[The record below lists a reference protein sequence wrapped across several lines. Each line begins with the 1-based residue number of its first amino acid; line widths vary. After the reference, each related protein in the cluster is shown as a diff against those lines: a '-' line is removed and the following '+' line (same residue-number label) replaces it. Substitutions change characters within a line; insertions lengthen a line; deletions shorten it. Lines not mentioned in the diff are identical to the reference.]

1 MPQNM
6 EWIAQWKSTKALTNT
21 WVSAGEQHYFASH
34 SFICIMD
41 GKATWN
47 INGQRVHASFG
58 ELIALEEKSVLEVID
73 GGDMNLAGW
82 HVQFDTYAVFDERR
96 EVEKYDWHVPSGE
109 AYQKVQLPGGTLA
122 SIIQHMSKENK
133 ENNGDRSAEWVGNQH
148 LLYELL
154 NSLYQQKP
162 KNERSPEDGIH
173 RSINYM
179 REHYDRVITRGQLA
193 QIAGITPWHYS
204 RKFSEQYGKPPLDYL
219 AHYRIYRAQEELL
232 LTSATSQDIAKK
244 SGFEDAHY
252 FSRRFK
258 QLKGVSPK
266 QYRQTVNQRRMVV
279 LSPICAEM
287 MIHLG
292 VIPHAVVVTPILLAP
307 HQREQFIDHGVRLLE
322 VTQYDVDLELVRQ
335 VEPEIIV
342 GNSMTEEIK
351 RELRTIAPLL
361 TGLHQNIEPLLDQL
375 AVWLHMEKEAQGLQ
389 LQLKQQIIAAKQQ
402 LQPILQSTSTVMLL
416 RVEAFG
422 YRYLG
427 GHSYGISQLLYDQ
440 LGLALPQ
447 ALEQGTAWFNPCSL
461 ELLAQ
466 ANPDYLFVE
475 KRIMQHFSADEN
487 MRKLWE
493 SRQWSELQAVKN
505 NRVLYID
512 THLWVDGHDI
522 TGQNLIL
529 NQIIS
534 NLTDAVPE

>member
-6 EWIAQWKSTKALTNT
+6 EWIAQWRSTNALNNT
-21 WVSAGEQHYFASH
+21 WISAGERHYFASH
-34 SFICIMD
+34 SLIFILD

-73 GGDMNLAGW
+73 GGDMDLAGW
-82 HVQFDTYAVFDERR
+82 HVQFDTYAVFDEGR

-109 AYQKVQLPGGTLA
+109 ACQKVQLPGGSLA
-122 SIIQHMSKENK
+122 NIIQHMSEENSG
-133 ENNGDRSAEWVGNQH
+133 EGRAPWVGNQH

-154 NSLYQQKP
+154 NNLYQQKQD
-162 KNERSPEDGIH
+162 NELRPEDGIL
-173 RSINYM
+173 RSIDYM
-179 REHYDRVITRGQLA
+179 REHYDQVITRGQLA

-204 RKFSEQYGKPPLDYL
+204 RKFNEQYGKPPLDYL

-258 QLKGVSPK
+258 QLTGESPK
-266 QYRQTVNQRRMVV
+266 QYRQNLKHRRVVV

-292 VIPHAVVVTPILLAP
+292 AIPYAVMVTEVLLSP
-307 HQREQFIDHGVRLLE
+307 HQREQFIEHGVRLLK
-322 VTQYDVDLELVRQ
+322 VTQYDMDLELVRQ
-335 VEPEIIV
+335 VQPEIIV

-351 RELRTIAPLL
+351 RKLRTIAPLL
-361 TGLHQNIEPLLDQL
+361 TGLHQNIEPLLYQL
-375 AVWLHMEKEAQGLQ
+375 ATWFHKEEAAQGIQ
-389 LQLKQQIIAAKQQ
+389 LQMKQQVSVAQQ
-402 LQPILQSTSTVMLL
+402 KLQPIIQSASTVMLL

-427 GHSYGISQLLYDQ
+427 GHSYGISQLIYDQ
-440 LGLALPQ
+440 LGLAIPQ

-461 ELLAQ
+461 DLLVQ

-475 KRIMQHFSADEN
+475 KRMMQHFSADEN
-487 MRKLWE
+487 MRKLLE
-493 SRQWSELQAVKN
+493 SSQWNELKAVKN
-505 NRVLYID
+505 NRVFYID
-512 THLWVDGHDI
+512 THLWVDGHGI

-529 NQIIS
+529 NQMIS
-534 NLTDAVPE
+534 NLVDTASE

>member
-6 EWIAQWKSTKALTNT
+6 EWIAQWRSTKALNNT
-21 WVSAGEQHYFASH
+21 WISAGERHYFASH
-34 SFICIMD
+34 SLIFILD
-41 GKATWN
+41 GKATWS
-47 INGQRVHASFG
+47 INGQSVHASFG

-73 GGDMNLAGW
+73 GGDMDLAGW
-82 HVQFDTYAVFDERR
+82 HVQFDTYAVFEEGR

-109 AYQKVQLPGGTLA
+109 AYQKVQLPGGSLA
-122 SIIQHMSKENK
+122 SIIQHMSEENTG
-133 ENNGDRSAEWVGNQH
+133 EGRAPWVGNQH

-154 NSLYQQKP
+154 NNLYQQKRD
-162 KNERSPEDGIH
+162 NELRPEDGIL
-173 RSINYM
+173 RSVDYM
-179 REHYDRVITRGQLA
+179 REHYDQVITRGQLA

-204 RKFSEQYGKPPLDYL
+204 RKFNEQYGKPPLDYL

-258 QLKGVSPK
+258 QLTGESPK
-266 QYRQTVNQRRMVV
+266 QYRQHLKHRRIVV

-292 VIPHAVVVTPILLAP
+292 VIPYAVMVTEILLSP
-307 HQREQFIDHGVRLLE
+307 HQREQFIVHGVRLLAI
-322 VTQYDVDLELVRQ
+322 TQYDMDLELVRQ
-335 VEPEIIV
+335 VQPEIIV

-351 RELRTIAPLL
+351 RKLRTIAPLL
-361 TGLHQNIEPLLDQL
+361 TGLHQNIEPLLYQL
-375 AVWLHMEKEAQGLQ
+375 AAWFHKEEAAQGIQ
-389 LQLKQQIIAAKQQ
+389 LQLKQQVSVAQQ
-402 LQPILQSTSTVMLL
+402 KLQPIIQSASTVMLL

-427 GHSYGISQLLYDQ
+427 GHSYGISQLIYDQ
-440 LGLALPQ
+440 LGLAIPQ

-461 ELLAQ
+461 DLLVQ

-475 KRIMQHFSADEN
+475 KRMMQHFSADEN
-487 MRKLWE
+487 MRKLLE
-493 SRQWSELQAVKN
+493 SSQWNELKAVKN
-505 NRVLYID
+505 KRVFYID
-512 THLWVDGHDI
+512 THLWVDGHGI

-529 NQIIS
+529 NQMIS
-534 NLTDAVPE
+534 NLVDTASE

>member
-1 MPQNM
+1 M

-21 WVSAGEQHYFASH
+21 WVSAGERHYFASH
-34 SFICIMD
+34 SLIFIMD
-41 GKATWN
+41 GKAIWN
-47 INGQRVHASFG
+47 VNGHSIQVSFG
-58 ELIALEEKSVLEVID
+58 ELIALEERSVLEVID
-73 GGDMNLAGW
+73 GGNMDLAGW
-82 HVQFDTYAVFDERR
+82 HVQFETYAVLNDKS
-96 EVEKYDWHVPSGE
+96 EVEKFGWHVPSGE
-109 AYQKVQLPGGTLA
+109 NYQKVPLRGGSLA
-122 SIIQHMSKENK
+122 SIIQHMSK

-154 NSLYQQKP
+154 NNLYQQKP
-162 KNERSPEDGIH
+162 DNELRRENGIL
-173 RSINYM
+173 RSIHYM
-179 REHYDRVITRGQLA
+179 REHYDQVITRGQLA

-258 QLKGVSPK
+258 QLTGVSPK
-266 QYRQTVNQRRMVV
+266 QFRQTLKQRRMVV

-335 VEPEIIV
+335 VEPEIII

-361 TGLHQNIEPLLDQL
+361 TGLHQNIEPLLLQL
-375 AVWLHMEKEAQGLQ
+375 AVWFHMEEEAQGLQ
-389 LQLKQQIIAAKQQ
+389 LQLKQQIIEAKQQ
-402 LQPILQSTSTVMLL
+402 LQPILQAASTVMLL

-427 GHSYGISQLLYDQ
+427 GQSYGISQLLYDQ
-440 LGLALPQ
+440 LGLSLPQ
-447 ALEQGTAWFNPCSL
+447 ALNQGTSWFNPCSL
-461 ELLAQ
+461 ELLVQ

-487 MRKLWE
+487 MRKLLE
-493 SRQWSELQAVKN
+493 SPQWSELQAVKN

-512 THLWVDGHDI
+512 TQLWVDGHGI
-522 TGQNLIL
+522 RGQNLIL
-529 NQIIS
+529 NQMIS
-534 NLTDAVPE
+534 NLTDDAPE

>member
-21 WVSAGEQHYFASH
+21 WVSAGERHYFASH
-34 SFICIMD
+34 SLIFIMD
-41 GKATWN
+41 GKATWH
-47 INGQRVHASFG
+47 INGQREHVSFG

-73 GGDMNLAGW
+73 GGDMDLAGW
-82 HVQFDTYAVFDERR
+82 HVQFETYAVFDEGRA
-96 EVEKYDWHVPSGE
+96 VEKFDWHVPSGE
-109 AYQKVQLPGGTLA
+109 VYQKVQLPGGSLA
-122 SIIQHMSKENK
+122 SIIEHISEENTD
-133 ENNGDRSAEWVGNQH
+133 DRSASWVGNQH

-154 NSLYQQKP
+154 NNLYQQKRP
-162 KNERSPEDGIH
+162 NELKTENGILRSVD
-173 RSINYM
+173 YM
-179 REHYDRVITRGQLA
+179 REHYDQVITRGQLA

-204 RKFSEQYGKPPLDYL
+204 RKFSEQYGKSPLDYL

-232 LTSATSQDIAKK
+232 ITSATSQDIAKK

-258 QLKGVSPK
+258 QLTGESPK
-266 QYRQTVNQRRMVV
+266 QYRQHLKHRRIVV

-292 VIPHAVVVTPILLAP
+292 VIPYAVMVTEILLSP
-307 HQREQFIDHGVRLLE
+307 HQREQFIEHGVKLLE
-322 VTQYDVDLELVRQ
+322 VTQYDMDLELVRQ
-335 VEPEIIV
+335 VQPEIIV
-342 GNSMTEEIK
+342 GNSMTEGIK

-361 TGLHQNIEPLLDQL
+361 TGLHQNIESLLYQL
-375 AVWLHMEKEAQGLQ
+375 AAWFHKEEEAQGIQ
-389 LQLKQQIIAAKQQ
+389 LQLKQQVSVAQQ
-402 LQPILQSTSTVMLL
+402 KLQPILLSASTVMLL

-427 GHSYGISQLLYDQ
+427 GHSYGISQLIYAQ

-461 ELLAQ
+461 DLLVQ
-466 ANPDYLFVE
+466 ANPDHLFVE
-475 KRIMQHFSADEN
+475 KRMMQHFSADEN
-487 MRKLWE
+487 MRKLLE
-493 SRQWSELQAVKN
+493 SSQWNELKAVKN
-505 NRVLYID
+505 NRVYYID
-512 THLWVDGHDI
+512 THLWVDGHGI

-529 NQIIS
+529 NQLIS
-534 NLTDAVPE
+534 NLVEAAPE

>member
-6 EWIAQWKSTKALTNT
+6 EWIAQWRSTKALNNT
-21 WVSAGEQHYFASH
+21 WISTGERHYFASH
-34 SFICIMD
+34 SLIFILD
-41 GKATWN
+41 GKATWS

-73 GGDMNLAGW
+73 GGDMDLAGW
-82 HVQFDTYAVFDERR
+82 HVQFDTYAVFEEGR

-109 AYQKVQLPGGTLA
+109 AYKKVQLPGGSLA
-122 SIIQHMSKENK
+122 SIIQHMSEENTG
-133 ENNGDRSAEWVGNQH
+133 EGRALWVGNQH

-154 NSLYQQKP
+154 NNLYQQKRD
-162 KNERSPEDGIH
+162 NELRPEDGIL
-173 RSINYM
+173 RSVDYM
-179 REHYDRVITRGQLA
+179 REHYDQVITRGQLA

-204 RKFSEQYGKPPLDYL
+204 RKFNEQYGKPPLDYL

-258 QLKGVSPK
+258 QLTGESPK
-266 QYRQTVNQRRMVV
+266 QYRQHLKHRRIVV

-292 VIPHAVVVTPILLAP
+292 VIPYAVMVTEILLSP
-307 HQREQFIDHGVRLLE
+307 HQREQFIVHGVRLLE
-322 VTQYDVDLELVRQ
+322 VTQYDMDLELVRQ
-335 VEPEIIV
+335 VQPEIIV
-342 GNSMTEEIK
+342 GNSMTEEMK
-351 RELRTIAPLL
+351 RKLRTIAPLL
-361 TGLHQNIEPLLDQL
+361 TGLHQNIEPLLYQL
-375 AVWLHMEKEAQGLQ
+375 AAWFHKDETAQGIQ
-389 LQLKQQIIAAKQQ
+389 LQLKQQLSVAQQ
-402 LQPILQSTSTVMLL
+402 KLQPIIQSASTVMLL

-427 GHSYGISQLLYDQ
+427 GHSYGISQLIYNQ
-440 LGLALPQ
+440 LGLAIPQ

-461 ELLAQ
+461 DLLVQ

-475 KRIMQHFSADEN
+475 KRMMQHFSADEN
-487 MRKLWE
+487 MRKLLE
-493 SRQWSELQAVKN
+493 SSQWNELKAVKN
-505 NRVLYID
+505 KRVFYID
-512 THLWVDGHDI
+512 THLWVDGHGI

-529 NQIIS
+529 NQMIS
-534 NLTDAVPE
+534 NLVDTVSE